1 MTDTRSFVIV
11 GASLA
16 GAKAAETLRAEGFEG
31 RIVLVGEE
39 PVRPYERPP
48 LTKHFLQGV
57 AGGHRLFIHDDGYYV
72 EHAIELRLSTR
83 VTALETGER
92 RVVLESGETIGYDAV
107 LLTTGAEARRIRIP
121 GSELSGVHY
130 LRSLADAEALKETL
144 SRAGRVVVVGA
155 GWIGCEAAAS
165 AREMG
170 VEVAMAAPGR
180 LPLERVLGT
189 EMGTFFRD
197 VHADRGVEL
206 HLGVGVEAF
215 RGGEAVEEV
224 VLADGT
230 VLAAEAVVV
239 GIGATPRVEL
249 AEGAGIELGNGVVTD
264 EHMATSAPGVFA
276 AGDVADAWH
285 PRLGRRLRLEHWSS
299 ALNQGPCAA
308 RNMLGAGAV
317 YDRVPFF
324 FSDQYDVGMEYT
336 GHATGWDR
344 LVYRGDPAGGKFIVF
359 WMRDDRLLAGMN
371 VNVWD
376 VRDAIAGIVASGRP
390 VDAAA
395 LADPGVDLADLAARL
410 TPGSPT

>member
-92 RVVLESGETIGYDAV
+92 RVALESGETIGYDAV
-107 LLTTGAEARRIRIP
+107 LLATGAEARRIRIP

-144 SRAGRVVVVGA
+144 SRVGRVVVVGA

-170 VEVAMAAPGR
+170 VR
-180 LPLERVLGT
+180 WQW
-189 EMGTFFRD
+189 
-197 VHADRGVEL
+197 
-206 HLGVGVEAF
+206 
-215 RGGEAVEEV
+215 
-224 VLADGT
+224 
-230 VLAAEAVVV
+230 
-239 GIGATPRVEL
+239 PRP
-249 AEGAGIELGNGVVTD
+249 AGCRWSGC
-264 EHMATSAPGVFA
+264 SAPRWAPSSATCTPTGEWSCTSGSGWRRSAV
-276 AGDVADAWH
+276 GKRWRRWCS
-285 PRLGRRLRLEHWSS
+285 PTGRSWRLRPSW
-299 ALNQGPCAA
+299 
-308 RNMLGAGAV
+308 
-317 YDRVPFF
+317 
-324 FSDQYDVGMEYT
+324 
-336 GHATGWDR
+336 
-344 LVYRGDPAGGKFIVF
+344 
-359 WMRDDRLLAGMN
+359 
-371 VNVWD
+371 
-376 VRDAIAGIVASGRP
+376 
-390 VDAAA
+390 
-395 LADPGVDLADLAARL
+395 
-410 TPGSPT
+410 

>member
-1 MTDTRSFVIV
+1 
-11 GASLA
+11 
-16 GAKAAETLRAEGFEG
+16 
-31 RIVLVGEE
+31 
-39 PVRPYERPP
+39 
-48 LTKHFLQGV
+48 
-57 AGGHRLFIHDDGYYV
+57 
-72 EHAIELRLSTR
+72 
-83 VTALETGER
+83 
-92 RVVLESGETIGYDAV
+92 
-107 LLTTGAEARRIRIP
+107 
-121 GSELSGVHY
+121 
-130 LRSLADAEALKETL
+130 
-144 SRAGRVVVVGA
+144 
-155 GWIGCEAAAS
+155 
-165 AREMG
+165 
-170 VEVAMAAPGR
+170 MAAPGR